1 MDELFILQ
9 IRRYLPHKY
18 CIENILKITWFPA
31 MKVCKLCQ
39 QGVLAK
45 LEAFPDKQLQVP
57 ET

>member
-9 IRRYLPHKY
+9 IGSYLPHKY
-18 CIENILKITWFPA
+18 CIENTLRITLFPV

-39 QGVLAK
+39 LGVLAK
-45 LEAFPDKQLQVP
+45 LEAFPEKQLQVP